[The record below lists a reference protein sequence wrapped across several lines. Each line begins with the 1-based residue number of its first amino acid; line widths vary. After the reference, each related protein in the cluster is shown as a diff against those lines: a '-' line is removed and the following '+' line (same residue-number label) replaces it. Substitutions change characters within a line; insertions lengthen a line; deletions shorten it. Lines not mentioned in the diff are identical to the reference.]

1 MKIVETSIIYDNPLP
16 QLRSRHSFFPSVC
29 QCADGSLAAVY
40 VVGEAFESVDS
51 TSCISRSFDG
61 GVVWTE
67 PKPLFDKSRFSVPI
81 TDYCKV
87 TALPDGR
94 LLVLGYAFLRPD
106 PEKPIGNPE
115 TGGLLDDFVF
125 FATSSDNGESW
136 SEMIRISDHW
146 GGHAEA
152 SAPVTVLQDGT
163 WITPIT
169 GFPGWDGQMTGSMQG
184 RALRSEDGGKRW
196 HDDSVCM
203 AFSAPV
209 TCYEQR
215 MCQLASGTLVCIGWN
230 ENTATGDRM
239 ENHYTFSTDGGSTWS
254 APRGCGILGQASSVC
269 ALGGEKLLA
278 LHAVRRDTDRPG
290 IYGCIVDFSEKKWNV
305 LEQQLLWEPNVP
317 VSRDAHMAE
326 IFAFLKFGQPGA
338 VLLAD
343 GDVMMTH
350 WYAEQGQ
357 YKTVA
362 TRIRP

>member
-1 MKIVETSIIYDNPLP
+1 MKATETSIIYDNPLP

-29 QCADGSLAAVY
+29 QCADGSLTAVY
-40 VVGEAFESVDS
+40 AVGQAFESVDS
-51 TSCISRSFDG
+51 TSCVSRSFDVG
-61 GVVWTE
+61 KSWTD
-67 PKPLFDKSRFSVPI
+67 PKPLFDKSRLSVPI

-125 FATSSDNGESW
+125 FATSDDNGESW
-136 SEMIRISDHW
+136 SEMTKIADHW

-169 GFPGWDGQMTGSMQG
+169 GFPGWDGKMTGPMQG
-184 RALRSEDGGKRW
+184 RALRSENGGESW
-196 HDDSVCM
+196 NDDAVCM
-203 AFSAPV
+203 EFPAPV

-215 MCQLASGTLVCIGWN
+215 MCQLDSGTLVCIGWN
-230 ENTATGDRM
+230 EDTITGERLC
-239 ENHYTFSTDGGSTWS
+239 NHFTFSTENGHTWS
-254 APRGCGILGQASSVC
+254 APQSTGILGQASSVC
-269 ALGGEKLLA
+269 AIGGERILT
-278 LHAVRRDTDRPG
+278 LHAIRRDTDRPG
-290 IYGCIVDFSEKKWNV
+290 IYGCIVDFSDKKWHIT
-305 LEQQLLWEPNVP
+305 EQQLLWEPNVP
-317 VSRDAHMAE
+317 MVKDTHMAE

-343 GDVMMTH
+343 GDILMTH

-357 YKTVA
+357 YKTCA
-362 TRIRP
+362 TRIQL